1 MSIIIANEAAAEFLP
16 PLPPLVASTNP
27 NDKKKM
33 DTRVREANRAVED
46 MLLGAKMDGQWSRP
60 IIDWSVETV
69 EQEMV
74 HAGGWRRV
82 VKHLAMGMKSK

>member
-46 MLLGAKMDGQWSRP
+46 MLLGAKMDGQWSKP

-69 EQEMV
+69 EQEIF

>member
-16 PLPPLVASTNP
+16 PLPPLVASTDP